1 MEAPQA
7 KHKRALEHPRE
18 RKEHPHGTSRENGEM
33 TAADYEAPADRREL
47 GDRIETLMPRTLE
60 ELAELVAI
68 PSIADA
74 RIVDPAECVRAA
86 EWVREAF
93 RGEGIPAELKLTPD
107 GTYSVIGHRPA
118 PNGAPTVLLYCHYDV
133 QPILDEHEWL
143 SPPFELTERD
153 GRLFGRGA
161 ADCKGNVV
169 AHLAALRALRGETP
183 ADAADAFPVG
193 LILVA
198 EGSEE
203 QGRAS
208 LDRYA
213 LANPDLFKQA
223 DVILIQDA
231 GNAALGLPTLSVS
244 LRGAVD
250 VIVRVEA
257 LNASV
262 HSGMFGGAATDP
274 LAALISMLASLRD
287 EHGNVSVPGIRADQV
302 WRGVQYDEATFR
314 ADAGLIEGTERLG
327 SGTVSDQ
334 LCARPVI
341 TVLGIDA
348 PPVVGAVSA
357 IQAKAAAKL
366 NLRVPP
372 GEDPAQLRDALI
384 AHLHAVAP
392 WGVKVETEASEL
404 GYPFESDTSSPSFKL
419 LAQSLTDAYDGVE
432 TVSAG
437 EGGSIPLTTTLS
449 GINPTADIVLLGVP
463 DPESRIHSTN
473 ESVHP
478 EEIRRIALGEALF
491 LHRLGQHANL
501 TRQRRTH

>member
-1 MEAPQA
+1 MSTQ
-7 KHKRALEHPRE
+7 H
-18 RKEHPHGTSRENGEM
+18 
-33 TAADYEAPADRREL
+33 DIPADRIEL
-47 GDRIETLMPRTLE
+47 GARVEALMPRTL
-60 ELAELVAI
+60 AELKELVSI
-68 PSIADA
+68 PSIADE

-93 RGEGIPAELKLTPD
+93 RAEGIPAELELTPD
-107 GTYSVIGHRPA
+107 GTYAVIGHRPA
-118 PNGAPTVLLYCHYDV
+118 PEGAPTVLLYCHYDV

-143 SPPFELTERD
+143 SPPFELTERG
-153 GRLFGRGA
+153 GRLYGRGA

-169 AHLAALRALRGETP
+169 AHLTALRALRGETP
-183 ADAADAFPVG
+183 AEAPNAYPVG

-213 LANPDLFKQA
+213 LANPALFRQA

-231 GNAALGLPTLSVS
+231 GNAAFGLPTLSVS

-257 LNASV
+257 LHASV

-274 LAALISMLASLRD
+274 LAALVAMLATLRD
-287 EHGNVSVPGIRADQV
+287 EHGNTTVPGIRADQV
-302 WRGVQYDEATFR
+302 WQGVQYEEEAFR
-314 ADAGLIEGTERLG
+314 IDSGMLPGTRRLG

-341 TVLGIDA
+341 TILGIDA
-348 PPVVGAVSA
+348 PPVVGAVAA

-372 GEDPAQLRDALI
+372 GEDPAQLRDALT

-392 WGVKVETEASEL
+392 WGVKVETEAGEL
-404 GYPFESDTSSPSFKL
+404 GYPFMSDTSSPSFKL
-419 LAQSLTDAYDGVE
+419 LAEALTDAYDGVQAVE
-432 TVSAG
+432 SG
-437 EGGSIPLTTTLS
+437 EGGSIPLTTTLA

-491 LHRLGQHANL
+491 LRRLARL
-501 TRQRRTH
+501 DRTV

>member
-1 MEAPQA
+1 MTTEYSAP
-7 KHKRALEHPRE
+7 
-18 RKEHPHGTSRENGEM
+18 
-33 TAADYEAPADRREL
+33 AAPAGAPADRIEI
-47 GDRIETLMPRTLE
+47 GSRIEALMPRALD

-68 PSIADA
+68 PSIADE

-93 RGEGIPAELKLTPD
+93 RAEGIPAELELTPD
-107 GTYSVIGHRPA
+107 GTYAVIGHRPA
-118 PNGAPTVLLYCHYDV
+118 PAGAPTVLLYCHYDV

-153 GRLFGRGA
+153 GRFYGRGA
-161 ADCKGNVV
+161 ADCKGNVL
-169 AHLAALRALRGETP
+169 AHLTALRALRGDT
-183 ADAADAFPVG
+183 AADADDAYGVG

-213 LANPDLFKQA
+213 VANPELFRQA

-231 GNAALGLPTLSVS
+231 GNAAFGLPTLSVS

-257 LNASV
+257 LKASV
-262 HSGMFGGAATDP
+262 HSGMFGGAATDAI
-274 LAALISMLASLRD
+274 AALVQMLATLRD
-287 EHGNVSVPGIRADQV
+287 EHGNTTVPGIRADQV
-302 WRGVQYDEATFR
+302 WPGLPYDEQTYR
-314 ADAGLIEGTERLG
+314 ADAGLLENSRRLG
-327 SGTVSDQ
+327 SGTVGDH
-334 LCARPVI
+334 LFARPVI

-348 PPVVGAVSA
+348 PPVVGAVA
-357 IQAKAAAKL
+357 AVQAQAAAKL
-366 NLRVPP
+366 NVRVPP

-392 WGVKVETEASEL
+392 WGVKVETEAGEL
-404 GYPFESDTSSPSFKL
+404 GYPFSSDTSTSTFKL
-419 LAQSLTDAYDGVE
+419 LEQSLTDAYDGVA

-437 EGGSIPLTTTLS
+437 QGGSIPLTTTLA

-463 DPESRIHSTN
+463 DAESRIHSTN

-491 LHRLGQHANL
+491 LQRLTAGA
-501 TRQRRTH
+501 

>member
-1 MEAPQA
+1 MATPETSDRSTDRTRLGERLDSLLP
-7 KHKRALEHPRE
+7 RAL
-18 RKEHPHGTSRENGEM
+18 T
-33 TAADYEAPADRREL
+33 
-47 GDRIETLMPRTLE
+47 
-60 ELAELVAI
+60 ELAELVSI
-68 PSIADA
+68 PSIADE

-86 EWVREAF
+86 EWVRDAF
-93 RGEGIPAELKLTPD
+93 REEGIAAELELTPD

-118 PNGAPTVLLYCHYDV
+118 PAGAPTVLLYCHYDV

-143 SPPFELTERD
+143 SPPFTLTERN
-153 GRLFGRGA
+153 GRLYGRGS
-161 ADCKGNVV
+161 ADCKGNVI

-183 ADAADAFPVG
+183 AADEAAYSVG
-193 LILVA
+193 LIVVA

-213 LANPDLFKQA
+213 LANPDLFTQA

-231 GNAALGLPTLSVS
+231 GNIAFGVPTLSVS

-257 LNASV
+257 LEASV

-274 LAALISMLASLRD
+274 LASLVHMLATLRD
-287 EHGNVSVPGIRADQV
+287 AHGNTTVPGIRADQV
-302 WRGVQYDEATFR
+302 WQGAQYDEAAFR
-314 ADAGLIEGTERLG
+314 VDSGMLDGTQRLG
-327 SGTVSDQ
+327 DGTVSDQ

-341 TVLGIDA
+341 TILGIDA
-348 PPVVGAVSA
+348 PPVVGAVAA
-357 IQAKAAAKL
+357 IQSKAAAKL

-392 WGVKVETEASEL
+392 WGVKVSTEAGEL
-404 GYPFESDTSSPSFKL
+404 GYPFHSDTSSPSFRL
-419 LAQSLTDAYDGVE
+419 LAQALTEAYDGVE

-437 EGGSIPLTTTLS
+437 EGGSIPLTTTLA
-449 GINPTADIVLLGVP
+449 GINPAADIVLLGVS
-463 DPESRIHSTN
+463 DAESRIHSTN

-491 LHRLGQHANL
+491 LHRLGHERSAK
-501 TRQRRTH
+501 

>member
-1 MEAPQA
+1 MT
-7 KHKRALEHPRE
+7 LEY
-18 RKEHPHGTSRENGEM
+18 T
-33 TAADYEAPADRREL
+33 APADRVEM
-47 GDRIETLMPRTLE
+47 GARIEALMPQTLAD
-60 ELAELVAI
+60 LAELVAI
-68 PSIADA
+68 PSIADE
-74 RIVDPAECVRAA
+74 RLVDPAECVRAA

-93 RGEGIPAELKLTPD
+93 RTEGIPADLELTPD
-107 GTYSVIGHRPA
+107 GTYAVIGHRPA
-118 PNGAPTVLLYCHYDV
+118 PEGAPTVLLYCHYDV

-143 SPPFELTERD
+143 SPPFELTERE
-153 GRLFGRGA
+153 GRLYGRGA

-169 AHLAALRALRGETP
+169 AHLAALRALRGGS
-183 ADAADAFPVG
+183 AADSAEAYPVG
-193 LILVA
+193 LIVVA

-208 LDRYA
+208 LDQYA
-213 LANPDLFKQA
+213 LANPELFKKA

-231 GNAALGLPTLSVS
+231 GNIAFGVPTLSVS

-250 VIVRVEA
+250 VVVRVEA
-257 LNASV
+257 LKASV

-274 LAALISMLASLRD
+274 IAALVHMLATLRD
-287 EHGNVSVPGIRADQV
+287 EHGNTTVPGIRADQV
-302 WRGVQYDEATFR
+302 WQGVQYDEEAYR
-314 ADAGLIEGTERLG
+314 VDAGLLEGSQRLG

-348 PPVVGAVSA
+348 PPVVGAVAA

-372 GEDPAQLRDALI
+372 GEDPAQMRDALI
-384 AHLHAVAP
+384 THLHNVAP
-392 WGVKVETEASEL
+392 WGVKVETEAGEL
-404 GYPFESDTSSPSFKL
+404 GYPFFSDTSSPSFKL
-419 LAQSLTDAYDGVE
+419 LERSLTDAYDGVE

-437 EGGSIPLTTTLS
+437 EGGSIPLTTTLA

-463 DPESRIHSTN
+463 DSESRIHSTN

-491 LHRLGQHANL
+491 LQRLASSTEH
-501 TRQRRTH
+501 

>member
-1 MEAPQA
+1 M
-7 KHKRALEHPRE
+7 
-18 RKEHPHGTSRENGEM
+18 TSQY
-33 TAADYEAPADRREL
+33 TAPADRIEI
-47 GDRIETLMPRTLE
+47 GARIEALMPRAID

-68 PSIADA
+68 PSIADE

-93 RGEGIPAELKLTPD
+93 RAEGIPAELELTPD
-107 GTYSVIGHRPA
+107 GTYAVIGHRPA
-118 PNGAPTVLLYCHYDV
+118 PAGAPTVLLYCHYDV

-161 ADCKGNVV
+161 ADCKGNVL
-169 AHLAALRALRGETP
+169 AHLTALRALRDQTP
-183 ADAADAFPVG
+183 ADSADAYPVG

-208 LDRYA
+208 LDQYA
-213 LANPDLFKQA
+213 LANPELFQKA

-231 GNAALGLPTLSVS
+231 GNAAFGLPTLSVS

-250 VIVRVEA
+250 IEVRVEA
-257 LNASV
+257 LKASV
-262 HSGMFGGAATDP
+262 HSGMFGGPATDP
-274 LAALISMLASLRD
+274 IAALVRMLATLRD
-287 EHGNVSVPGIRADQV
+287 EHGNTTVPGIRADQV
-302 WRGVQYDEATFR
+302 WQGLQYDEETYR
-314 ADAGLIEGTERLG
+314 SDAGLLEGSQILG

-334 LCARPVI
+334 ICARPVI

-348 PPVVGAVSA
+348 PPVVGAVA
-357 IQAKAAAKL
+357 AVQAKAAAKL

-372 GEDPAQLRDALI
+372 GEDPAQMRDALI

-392 WGVKVETEASEL
+392 WGVKVETEAGEL
-404 GYPFESDTSSPSFKL
+404 GYPFSSDTTTRSFKL
-419 LAQSLTDAYDGVE
+419 LEQALTDAYDGVA

-437 EGGSIPLTTTLS
+437 EGGSIPLTTTLA
-449 GINPTADIVLLGVP
+449 GINPSADIVLLGVP

-491 LHRLGQHANL
+491 LSRVAKA
-501 TRQRRTH
+501 